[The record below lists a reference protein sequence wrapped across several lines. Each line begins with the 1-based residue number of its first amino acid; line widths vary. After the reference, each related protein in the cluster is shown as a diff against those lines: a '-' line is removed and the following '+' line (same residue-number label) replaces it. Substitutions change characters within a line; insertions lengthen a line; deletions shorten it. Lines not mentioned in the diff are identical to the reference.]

1 LSDDTPLSTPPGN
14 GAAAS
19 AEIDAPV
26 RAALNDLLV
35 RQGAWPTLALN
46 PLVAALLVLP
56 LAETPAL
63 APLLVTVALLAVNNL
78 IAHIVYSRYRRD
90 PGPPERAFAW
100 RDRFFFASLGNS
112 LIWGLGG
119 LWVFDAAPIPE
130 RYLVAAV
137 ILGMSAG
144 TLASEST
151 SFRQVAGFAL
161 LAIPP
166 IALYGLAQA
175 DAMGLTYGLGMLL
188 YAAFILVFARG
199 NQASQIETIRL
210 RFAHQSTLETLRGT
224 VANLESAQA
233 HLTDA
238 DRMASLGRLVA
249 GMAHE
254 INTPVGTALTASS
267 VIQGRAREALAA
279 LEADRLE
286 PARLEALLRDCAE
299 AASLVSGNLHR
310 AAELIG
316 SFKNVAVDRASARR
330 RQLNLSGY
338 LAEILISLRPRIQG
352 TPHTVGL
359 RCAPDLALDTYPG
372 VLSQVIT
379 NLIVNALTHAF
390 RDGERVGTITVTGHA
405 DGPDHVRVVV
415 ADDGVGIDPALRGR
429 LFEPFVTGNAAGG
442 GSGLGLSIA
451 LTQTGVT
458 LGGSLSVDSS
468 PGTGTRVS
476 LRLPRVAPKPGP
488 REGGAS
494 PAG

>member
-1 LSDDTPLSTPPGN
+1 MSDDAPPPNPPGRD
-14 GAAAS
+14 AAAP
-19 AEIDAPV
+19 AGIDAPV

-35 RQGAWPTLALN
+35 RQGTWPTLALN
-46 PLVAALLVLP
+46 PLIAGLLALP
-56 LAETPAL
+56 LAATPAL
-63 APLLVTVALLAVNNL
+63 EPLLVTVVLLAINNL
-78 IAHIVYSRYRRD
+78 VAHLVYSRHRRD

-100 RDRFFFASLGNS
+100 RDRFFVVSLGNS

-144 TLASEST
+144 TLASESA

-166 IALYGLAQA
+166 IALYGLAQG
-175 DAMGLTYGLGMLL
+175 DAMGLTYGVGMLV

-199 NQASQIETIRL
+199 SQASQIETIRL

-224 VANLESAQA
+224 VASLEAAQA

-267 VIQGRAREALAA
+267 VIEGRAREALAA

-286 PARLEALLRDCAE
+286 PARLKVILSDCAE
-299 AASLVSGNLHR
+299 AGFLVSGNLHR

-316 SFKNVAVDRASARR
+316 SFKDVAVDRASARR
-330 RQLNLSGY
+330 RDLNLSAY
-338 LAEILISLRPRIQG
+338 LAEILISLRPRIQR
-352 TPHTVGL
+352 TPHSVSL
-359 RCAPDLALDTYPG
+359 RCDPDLTLDSYPG
-372 VLSQVIT
+372 ALSQVIT

-390 RDGERVGTITVTGHA
+390 GDGGRVGTIAVTGHA

-429 LFEPFVTGNAAGG
+429 LFEPFVTGNARNG

-458 LGGSLSVDSS
+458 LGGSLSVDST